1 MAVTF
6 TRSTGSGGVM
16 AVTFEYD
23 LWAGSPV
30 YDGDWLAACATAASK
45 ADVYYPCTLGGFEAR
60 QTDRT
65 NTTGLKMVVGTF
77 TLVQD
82 NNEFTVGGDASK
94 IVAIVVGG
102 SGVAGKSLTVDA
114 GIGTGTIVMQAEGT
128 LNSQT
133 HFMAIVA

>member
-16 AVTFEYD
+16 SVTLELD
-23 LWAGSPV
+23 LYAGTPIDDTAWLDGGAAAGSYP
-30 YDGDWLAACATAASK
+30 GALAGFNAKNSNTTNATAGMK
-45 ADVYYPCTLGGFEAR
+45 LI
-60 QTDRT
+60 
-65 NTTGLKMVVGTF
+65 MGTF

-94 IVAIVVGG
+94 ILAIVVGG

-114 GIGTGTIVMQAEGT
+114 GIGTGVITMQAEGT
-128 LNSQT
+128 LDSQT

>member
-16 AVTFEYD
+16 SVTLELD
-23 LWAGSPV
+23 LYAGTPIDDTAWLDGGAAAGSYP
-30 YDGDWLAACATAASK
+30 GALAGFNAKNSNTTNATAGMK
-45 ADVYYPCTLGGFEAR
+45 LI
-60 QTDRT
+60 
-65 NTTGLKMVVGTF
+65 MGTF

-94 IVAIVVGG
+94 ILAIVVGG

-114 GIGTGTIVMQAEGT
+114 GIGTATITMQAEGT
-128 LNSQT
+128 LDSQT

>member
-1 MAVTF
+1 MAVSF

-16 AVTFEYD
+16 AVTLELD
-23 LWAGSPV
+23 LYAGSPV
-30 YDGDWLAACATAASK
+30 DDTSWLDGGAAASSYPGSLAGFQAKNSNTTNATAGMK
-45 ADVYYPCTLGGFEAR
+45 LI
-60 QTDRT
+60 
-65 NTTGLKMVVGTF
+65 MGTF

-94 IVAIVVGG
+94 ILAIVVGG

-114 GIGTGTIVMQAEGT
+114 GIGTATITMQAEGT
-128 LNSQT
+128 LDSQT

>member
-6 TRSTGSGGVM
+6 SRTTGSGGVM
-16 AVTFEYD
+16 AVTFELD
-23 LWAGSPV
+23 LYAGSPTDDTAWL
-30 YDGDWLAACATAASK
+30 DGGAAASSYPGALDGFQAKNSNTTNATA
-45 ADVYYPCTLGGFEAR
+45 
-60 QTDRT
+60 
-65 NTTGLKMVVGTF
+65 GLKLVMGTF
-77 TLVQD
+77 TLVED

-114 GIGTGTIVMQAEGT
+114 GIGTATIVMQAEGT

>member
-16 AVTFEYD
+16 AVTVELD

-30 YDGDWLAACATAASK
+30 DDTAWLDGGATAGNYPGNI
-45 ADVYYPCTLGGFEAR
+45 DVFNAKNS
-60 QTDRT
+60 
-65 NTTGLKMVVGTF
+65 NTTNATTGMKMVVGTF
-77 TLVQD
+77 TLVEN
-82 NNEFTVGGDASK
+82 NNEFTVGGDATK
-94 IVAIVVGG
+94 VLAIVVGG
-102 SGVAGKSLTVDA
+102 SGVAGKSLTVDG

-128 LNSQT
+128 LDSQT

>member
-16 AVTFEYD
+16 SVTLELD
-23 LWAGSPV
+23 LYAGTPIDDTAWLDGGAAAGSYP
-30 YDGDWLAACATAASK
+30 GALAGFNAKNSNTTNATAGMK
-45 ADVYYPCTLGGFEAR
+45 LI
-60 QTDRT
+60 
-65 NTTGLKMVVGTF
+65 MGTF

-82 NNEFTVGGDASK
+82 NNEFTVSGDASK
-94 IVAIVVGG
+94 ILAIVVGG

-114 GIGTGTIVMQAEGT
+114 GIGTGVITMQAEGT
-128 LNSQT
+128 LDSQT